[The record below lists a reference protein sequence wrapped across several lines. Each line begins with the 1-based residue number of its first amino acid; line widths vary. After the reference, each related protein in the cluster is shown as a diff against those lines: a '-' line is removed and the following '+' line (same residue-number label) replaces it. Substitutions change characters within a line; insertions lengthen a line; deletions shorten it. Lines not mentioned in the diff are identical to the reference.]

1 MCGLFNSAPSLVS
14 RDVGEAM
21 TPLRRRVKRNDVMT
35 SKTKT
40 LLAALIVAAVATPAL
55 AEGYG
60 YGHADRAPV
69 VEGRNAAIVNP
80 VVISGR
86 ESLVHAN

>member
-1 MCGLFNSAPSLVS
+1 
-14 RDVGEAM
+14 
-21 TPLRRRVKRNDVMT
+21 MT

-40 LLAALIVAAVATPAL
+40 LLAALIVAALATPAL
-55 AEGYG
+55 AESYGYG

-69 VEGRNAAIVNP
+69 VEGRNAAIANP

-86 ESLVHAN
+86 EALVRAN